1 MLTAYRDSELL
12 RRAYRAGVD
21 DFVSKPIIEDEL
33 VARIRNRLGRARA
46 VEHGARDELTGLAGR
61 RAALGGLREAA
72 ELAPQAGEEIA
83 IALLDVDGLARVN
96 RASGLSAGDEVLRG
110 LADVLGE
117 RFADDVVGRWDGDEF
132 IVGMTGMSAADATRR
147 VGAAIQ
153 QMNDPDGSA
162 KVSAGI
168 AFGSPGQAELESV
181 LAAAEEALAE
191 AKAAGG
197 GCVAASSESGESAE
211 ERVDV
216 VIVEDDDSVVDVLRL
231 ALESLSL
238 SSRRLADGAEAVAA
252 LAGESP
258 PLKSRVIL
266 LDWDLPGLDGL
277 SILRRLAGDGRLGNT
292 RVIMLTARTSEE
304 ETVKAL
310 ELGAD
315 DFVNKPF
322 SVPVLVERLRRALE
336 R

>member
-1 MLTAYRDSELL
+1 M
-12 RRAYRAGVD
+12 
-21 DFVSKPIIEDEL
+21 
-33 VARIRNRLGRARA
+33 N
-46 VEHGARDELTGLAGR
+46 
-61 RAALGGLREAA
+61 AA
-72 ELAPQAGEEIA
+72 
-83 IALLDVDGLARVN
+83 
-96 RASGLSAGDEVLRG
+96 
-110 LADVLGE
+110 
-117 RFADDVVGRWDGDEF
+117 
-132 IVGMTGMSAADATRR
+132 
-147 VGAAIQ
+147 GAAA
-153 QMNDPDGSA
+153 P
-162 KVSAGI
+162 VSAGI
-168 AFGSPGQAELESV
+168 AFGSADQAEVETV
-181 LAAAEEALAE
+181 LLAAEEALAE
-191 AKAAGG
+191 AKSAGG
-197 GCVAASSESGESAE
+197 GRLASSAEPGELAE

-238 SSRRLADGAEAVAA
+238 SSRRVADGAEAVAA

-258 PLKSRVIL
+258 PLTSRVIL

-277 SILRRLAGDGRLGNT
+277 SILRRLAGDGRLGDT

-315 DFVNKPF
+315 DFVAKPF